1 MLLIILLII
10 LGFGAEFPRLY
21 INYSYPNCQFAG
33 LTYTGRC
40 YWYHVLLRPEID
52 QL

>member
-10 LGFGAEFPRLY
+10 LDFGVKFPELC
-21 INYSYPNCQFAG
+21 INDSCPHCQLAG

-40 YWYHVLLRPEID
+40 YWYHVLLRPERD
-52 QL
+52 HL